1 MFFRLTI
8 DAFALTPGVAEV
20 LKQVRDDRQMA
31 KSRMEVLPGGLAAAH
46 DHYADRGTPQVVI
59 VEEEG
64 DDAALL
70 AGLDRLAE
78 VCESGTRVLVIGEA
92 NDIRL
97 YRTLMARGVSD
108 YLLRPVGA
116 RQIIDALA
124 TLFAEPGA
132 APKGRV
138 VACWGARGGA
148 GSSTLAQNLAFE
160 LGRFLREPMVYADLD
175 LAFGTSVLAFN
186 IDAKQTVADALA
198 HPERLDEVLMERCMV
213 DYDEHLKVLAAP
225 GDCRSAGR
233 IEVEAIDRML
243 ELASRMAGTVVVDLP
258 HQWCEWTDHLL
269 TVADEVV
276 VTAIPDLASLRDCK
290 TLKEALQARR
300 GSAGPR
306 LVLNRMDAAKKTQ
319 LTAKDFEETIGLKP
333 ALVIPYE
340 PQLFGEAANNGQMIG
355 EHSKAHRV
363 AELFRQLAGQLAG
376 KAPAVRKSET
386 KKGLMDMFRR

>member
-8 DAFALTPGVAEV
+8 DAFALTPGVADV

-31 KSRMEVLPGGLAAAH
+31 KSRMEVLPGGLAAAPA
-46 DHYADRGTPQVVI
+46 HYAEKGTPQVVI

-64 DDAALL
+64 DDAALM

-78 VCESGTRVLVIGEA
+78 MCEAGTRVLVIGEA

-97 YRTLMARGVSD
+97 YRTLMARGVSE
-108 YLLRPVGA
+108 YMLRPVA
-116 RQIIDALA
+116 PRQIIDALA

-138 VACWGARGGA
+138 MACWGARGGA

-160 LGRFLREPMVYADLD
+160 LGRFLREPVVYADLD

-213 DYDEHLKVLAAP
+213 EYDDHLRLLASP
-225 GDCRSAGR
+225 GDCRASTR
-233 IEVEAIDRML
+233 VEVEAVDRML
-243 ELASRMAGTVVVDLP
+243 ELASRMAGTVVLDLP

-269 TVADEVV
+269 TIADEVV
-276 VTAIPDLASLRDCK
+276 VTATPDLANLRDCK

-300 GSAGPR
+300 GSVPPR
-306 LVLNRMDAAKKTQ
+306 LVLNRMDASKKTQ
-319 LTAKDFEETIGLKP
+319 LTAKDFEETIGLAP
-333 ALVIPYE
+333 SLVLPWD
-340 PQLFGEAANNGQMIG
+340 PQLFGDAANNGQMLG
-355 EHSKAHRV
+355 EQSKTHRV
-363 AELFRQLAGQLAG
+363 PDLLRQFAAQMAG
-376 KAPAVRKSET
+376 KAPVVRKSEK
-386 KKGLMDMFRR
+386 KKGLLGWMRK